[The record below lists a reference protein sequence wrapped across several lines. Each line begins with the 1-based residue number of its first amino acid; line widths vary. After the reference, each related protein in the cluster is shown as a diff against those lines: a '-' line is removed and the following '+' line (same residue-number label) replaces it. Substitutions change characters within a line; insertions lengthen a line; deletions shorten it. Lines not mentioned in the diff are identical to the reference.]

1 MGLNTAGVD
10 ALLEDG
16 NEAVMYVA
24 LGDGPLST
32 DQVSAARVAVT
43 FSVAAGTLTATGVPY
58 AFTGTPD
65 ATATHALL
73 FSAATAGTF
82 YGYDV
87 LSGDQAIGPAGT
99 YNLTA
104 LTVAG
109 ASDDL
114 VTAGQTALLDDG
126 NEWIVYAA
134 VGDGPTSADQTSTA
148 RTLLTWDPAT
158 SSLIA
163 AGNVPLEFTGT
174 PAAGAT
180 HLLLFSAVTAGTF
193 YGSHALT
200 GDVVFNAAGQFNITS
215 LTIAGSATPP
225 VPTAAYALGIEVG
238 VPTGTSLT
246 TRTSLGSPTAT
257 ETYDLVHPITGQAST
272 INVSVWRH
280 INFTQTITPQ
290 PGGGNHYRFDEC
302 LFTGQ
307 GNWCVEIDQTG
318 RTNDI
323 MVPLVVF
330 TSCSFD
336 GGAGGGL
343 TDKCLL
349 GGSAW
354 VIDCDMRNAE
364 DGWSGW
370 YYNVAITS
378 NFVGYGAT
386 VDLHS
391 DGVQCTDTGHS
402 VFYRSWLG
410 VEGPGSNAAFRVG
423 TEGGADS
430 VDIGIYYCGMA
441 GGGYTMQMRGDSG
454 APNIENVTVVGCRW
468 VDDAEFGPV
477 DFEQTTVLAWTD
489 NAFFSPPGTVIDNP
503 V

>member
-1 MGLNTAGVD
+1 MGFNTAG
-10 ALLEDG
+10 
-16 NEAVMYVA
+16 
-24 LGDGPLST
+24 
-32 DQVSAARVAVT
+32 
-43 FSVAAGTLTATGVPY
+43 
-58 AFTGTPD
+58 
-65 ATATHALL
+65 
-73 FSAATAGTF
+73 
-82 YGYDV
+82 
-87 LSGDQAIGPAGT
+87 
-99 YNLTA
+99 LTA
-104 LTVAG
+104 L
-109 ASDDL
+109 L
-114 VTAGQTALLDDG
+114 NDG
-126 NEWIVYAA
+126 NDAVVYVAI
-134 VGDGPTSADQTSTA
+134 GDGITSADQTSA
-148 RTLLTWDPAT
+148 ERILITWSAAA
-158 SSLIA
+158 A
-163 AGNVPLEFTGT
+163 AGIEATAVPYEFTGT
-174 PAAGAT
+174 PAADAT
-180 HLLLFSAVTAGTF
+180 YMLFFSAGTAGAF
-193 YGSHALT
+193 YGYQALT
-200 GDVVFNAAGQFNITS
+200 GDSVFNASGQFNITS
-215 LTIAGSATPP
+215 LMLAGSGTPP

-257 ETYDLVHPITGQAST
+257 ETYDLVHPVTGETNTIT
-272 INVSVWRH
+272 VSVWRH

-290 PGGGNHYRFDEC
+290 PGSGNHFRFDEC
-302 LFTGQ
+302 SFTGQ
-307 GNWCVEIDQTG
+307 GNWCVEVDQTG

-323 MVPLVVF
+323 MEPLVVF

-354 VIDCDMRNAE
+354 IIDCDMRNSE

-378 NFVGYGAT
+378 NFVGLGPT

-391 DGVQCTDTGHS
+391 DGAQCTDTGHS

-410 VEGPGSNAAFRVG
+410 VSGVGGNAAMRVG

-430 VDIGIYYCGMA
+430 ADIGIYYCGLS

-454 APNIENVTVVGCRW
+454 APDINTVTVVGCRW

-477 DFEQTTVLAWTD
+477 DFEQTSIAEWTD
-489 NAFFSPPGTVIDNP
+489 NAFFDGTVIDSP

>member
-1 MGLNTAGVD
+1 VALNTAGVT
-10 ALLEDG
+10 AILEDG
-16 NEAVMYVA
+16 NEAVIYVA

-32 DQVSAARVAVT
+32 DQVSAARVLVT
-43 FSVAAGTLTATGVPY
+43 STVAAAVITASSVPYAYTGTPDAAATHALLFSAATSGTFYGYDVLSGDQTIGPAGTYNLTALTIAGISDQLATAGLTALLNDGNDWVAYAAIGDGATSADQASTARVLVVWNTATGAVTTTDGTPLE
-58 AFTGTPD
+58 FTGTPD
-65 ATATHALL
+65 ADATHVLL

-82 YGYDV
+82 YG
-87 LSGDQAIGPAGT
+87 
-99 YNLTA
+99 
-104 LTVAG
+104 
-109 ASDDL
+109 
-114 VTAGQTALLDDG
+114 
-126 NEWIVYAA
+126 AA
-134 VGDGPTSADQTSTA
+134 
-148 RTLLTWDPAT
+148 
-158 SSLIA
+158 
-163 AGNVPLEFTGT
+163 
-174 PAAGAT
+174 
-180 HLLLFSAVTAGTF
+180 
-193 YGSHALT
+193 ALT
-200 GDVVFNAAGQFNITS
+200 GDTAFNADGAFTITELS
-215 LTIAGSATPP
+215 ITASGTPP

-257 ETYDLVHPITGQAST
+257 ESYVLTHPITGATNT
-272 INVSVWRH
+272 ITVSVWRH

-290 PGGGNHYRFDEC
+290 PGSGNHYRFDEC
-302 LFTGQ
+302 SFTGQ
-307 GNWCVEIDQTG
+307 GNWCVEIDQSG

-323 MVPLVVF
+323 MVPLAVF

-370 YYNVAITS
+370 YYNVAINS
-378 NFVGYGAT
+378 NFVGLGPT

-391 DGVQCTDTGHS
+391 DGAQCTDTGRS
-402 VFYRSWLG
+402 VFYRCWLG
-410 VEGPGSNAAFRVG
+410 VSGVGGNAAMRVG

-430 VDIGIYYCGMA
+430 VDIGIYYCGLS

-454 APNIENVTVVGCRW
+454 APDINTVTVIGNRW

-477 DFEQTTVLAWTD
+477 DFEQTTLTAWTD
-489 NAFFSPPGTVIDNP
+489 NAFFDGTVIDSP